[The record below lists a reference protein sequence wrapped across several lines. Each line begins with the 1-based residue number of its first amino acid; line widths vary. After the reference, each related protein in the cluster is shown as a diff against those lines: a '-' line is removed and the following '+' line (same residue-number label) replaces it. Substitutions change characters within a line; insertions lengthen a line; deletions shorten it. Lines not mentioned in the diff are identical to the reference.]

1 MSIEKTGEFTRE
13 NELPENVSGQEKSP
27 NDQLFEIYSG
37 IQIQNT
43 HPSFSEK
50 PEDTFYW
57 KGDRLE
63 AVKQGLATIE
73 DLSVQ
78 NQISEVVS
86 PFNSEERVNVQPFID
101 KVKRS
106 IEYSEQINEQLKTQP
121 EVSDEE
127 KARRKAEI
135 RKRLLGE

>member
-13 NELPENVSGQEKSP
+13 EGDHENIPEQKNADRQIF
-27 NDQLFEIYSG
+27 DIYSG

-43 HPSFSEK
+43 HPSFSEQ

-63 AVKQGLATIE
+63 AVRQGLATIE
-73 DLSVQ
+73 DLSNQ

-86 PFNSEERVNVQPFID
+86 PFNSEERVDVKDFID

-106 IEYSEQINEQLKTQP
+106 IEYSNQINERLKTQP

-127 KARRKAEI
+127 KARRKAEM
-135 RKRLLGE
+135 RKRLMGE